1 MRVNAPFI
9 RLLGPPKS
17 SSMTRSQRAG
27 FFMSGLYERE
37 AEGRSRVYG
46 GGEGGTFARRSHA
59 VMHLSRTYRLE

>member
-17 SSMTRSQRAG
+17 SSMTRSQCAG
-27 FFMSGLYERE
+27 FFMSDLYERE
-37 AEGRSRVYG
+37 AEGRSRVY